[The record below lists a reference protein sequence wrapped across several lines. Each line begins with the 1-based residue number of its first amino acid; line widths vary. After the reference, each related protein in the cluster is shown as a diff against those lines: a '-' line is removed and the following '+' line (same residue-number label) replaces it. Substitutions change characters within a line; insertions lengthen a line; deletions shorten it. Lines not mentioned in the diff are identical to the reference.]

1 MKMKFR
7 AALISVAFLGGSI
20 VTGAAYSDCVT
31 VPPVP
36 GPTSNLLKANGVST
50 EDDAK
55 LYYKTIDP
63 NDERCTQDQWREV
76 NGFNASENA
85 GKVVVVE
92 GHKNTSD
99 LGFWRRLEMVIDQRT
114 DPKYKGNVAFTTYN
128 FDLGPTANPKDNPGK
143 TICCKPENA
152 KSIVNME
159 YSPGPN
165 GEKFTKFYIYD
176 ADGTRKT
183 DTIFDP
189 NPNKA
194 ESLFL
199 PSACASCHG
208 GGKDF
213 RANGGKTGGGF
224 LAFDFHVFQ
233 YEGDATAQAAARLA
247 NEPGVKEL
255 NKGVL
260 MTKPPSA
267 VKSLIS
273 GLYGKDLRSDTQIS
287 TYMPKDWAGAADP
300 IKNVWKEVIVKD
312 CLGCHTL
319 SEQEVLTLDFWKN
332 NVVGD
337 LREVFKK
344 KIMPNSPYAN
354 GRFFKTDPT
363 QLPNNHLEIVKGAF
377 PGAFK

>member
-1 MKMKFR
+1 MKTKFR
-7 AALISVAFLGGSI
+7 AALISVAFLGGSM
-20 VTGAAYSDCVT
+20 VTGVAYSDCLT

-50 EDDAK
+50 LQDAQE
-55 LYYKTIDP
+55 YYRMIDP
-63 NDERCTQDQWREV
+63 NDERCTQTAWEDV
-76 NGFNASENA
+76 NGFNDPVNTR
-85 GKVVVVE
+85 VVVE

-99 LGFWRRLEMVIDQRT
+99 LGFWRRLEMVIDKR
-114 DPKYKGNVAFTTYN
+114 PGKEGNVAFSTYN
-128 FDLGPTANPKDNPGK
+128 FELGPNADLTDPKNAGK
-143 TICCKPENA
+143 TKCCAPTNA

-159 YSPGPN
+159 YSLGPN

-189 NPNKA
+189 NLSKA

-199 PSACASCHG
+199 PNACSSCHG

-213 RANGGKTGGGF
+213 RANGGKTDGGF

-247 NEPGVKEL
+247 NEAGVKAL

-273 GLYGKDLRSDTQIS
+273 GLYGKDLQSDTQIS
-287 TYMPKDWAGAADP
+287 TYMPKDWAGATDP
-300 IKNVWKEVIVKD
+300 IKNVWKKVIVTD

-319 SEQEVLTLDFWKN
+319 SEQEVLTLDFWRN

-354 GRFFKTDPT
+354 GRFFKTDT
-363 QLPNNHLEIVKGAF
+363 SQLPNDHLETVKGAF